1 MNNVCILLYI
11 KTFIINELIPKK
23 VKHTTNLTR
32 KAEQDVDKK
41 SFTVVKIQNL
51 SIKLKIYNVYN
62 GT

>member
-1 MNNVCILLYI
+1 MYI